1 MKVLDKVWIHE
12 ADKLFPGIIY
22 QEIAEAF
29 IVLKFDM
36 AIWRRVI
43 IAKKNLSIRKND
55 FSEFMFNVR
64 KNVINAPIEYKLPA
78 A

>member
-12 ADKLFPGIIY
+12 SDKLFPGIIY

-43 IAKKNLSIRKND
+43 VPKKNLSLRKND
-55 FSEFMFNVR
+55 FSEFMFKVR
-64 KNVINAPIEYKLPA
+64 ENLINAPIEYKLPG
-78 A
+78 